1 MRDPD
6 IVRKIRKLMALA
18 GNNPSKDEA
27 IAAAAKA
34 QKLMAENGIDH
45 LDDDDFDSIDMVEI
59 TTTKKEWRKKLAHII
74 AVNFRCQSAFS
85 QSGVVFFGYPQ
96 DRQICGEVFE
106 SLYQIGNSLGNLEV
120 RLYKAHHPRR
130 KTTGIFE
137 IFINGFLSGL
147 NSQLAR
153 QAKALMLVVP
163 EEVTK
168 FAAVRVHTAKARP
181 DNLRRR
187 ISKAVKDDYD
197 SIFRRGYSEGQAAVA
212 RPIGENR

>member
-45 LDDDDFDSIDMVEI
+45 IDEDDFDTIDFIEVK
-59 TTTKKEWRKKLAHII
+59 TTRKEWRKTLAHII

-85 QSGVVFFGYPQ
+85 ESGVVFFGYPQ
-96 DRQICGEVFE
+96 DRQICEEVFN

-120 RLYKAHHPRR
+120 RLYKAHYPRR

-181 DNLRRR
+181 DNLRKR

-197 SIFRRGYSEGQAAVA
+197 SIFRRGYSEGRAAVA
-212 RPIGENR
+212 RPIGDNR

>member
-34 QKLMAENGIDH
+34 QKLMVENGIDH
-45 LDDDDFDSIDMVEI
+45 IDDDDFDSIDMVEI

-85 QSGVVFFGYPQ
+85 QSGQ

-181 DNLRRR
+181 DSLRRR